1 MNLPWR
7 RRNADNDDQP
17 VSSNRRQRSTRTNST
32 NNPDQPSPV
41 IQEKRRQ
48 RIAIFVGASLILV
61 ILVIVG
67 LGFYKEFVEPPRVMA
82 GSIRG
87 ETFTMGDLVQRL
99 RVRQGI
105 NRYEGGFVDLSVDPF
120 QFLQDLLFVEI
131 VRQAAPT
138 LGLNADDELTD
149 QAIRRQFYPQVPEG
163 QQSDEAQLEKEFKN
177 TYQGFLTQVR
187 LSDEEYREMVQ
198 DQMLLFQLSGLL
210 SSSIPDKPDQVE
222 VEWIRIDF
230 EVNVIPE
237 EVKNR
242 LEEEDFSNVA
252 VEFFNPMEYGDET
265 GYVGWVPRGAFPDL
279 DPYLFGDGESEPL
292 QVGQIS
298 EPLYGGDAT
307 YILRVISPSEPHEL
321 TARMRVKLTNQLVHT
336 WRSDQ
341 MERGSKEK
349 WLKVNFDS
357 DRYAWVAEQIR
368 VTAPRVDNNEEGE
381 GQGGLP

>member
-7 RRNADNDDQP
+7 RRNAENDDQP
-17 VSSNRRQRSTRTNST
+17 VASNRRQRATTNST
-32 NNPDQPSPV
+32 NNPAQPVLVS
-41 IQEKRRQ
+41 QEKRRQ
-48 RIAIFVGASLILV
+48 RIAILVGASLILV
-61 ILVIVG
+61 ILLIVG
-67 LGFYKEFVEPPRVMA
+67 MGFYKEFVEPPRVMA

-138 LGLNADDELTD
+138 LGLDANDELTD
-149 QAIRRQFYPQVPEG
+149 QALRGQFYPQIPEG
-163 QQSDEAQLEKEFKN
+163 QESDEEQLEKEFRN

-187 LSDEEYREMVQ
+187 LSDEEYRDMIR
-198 DQMLLFQLSGLL
+198 DQILLLQLSGLL

-222 VEWIRIDF
+222 MEWIRIDF

-242 LEEEDFSNVA
+242 LNEEEFSDVA
-252 VEFFNPMEYGDET
+252 AEFFNPMEYGDQA
-265 GYVGWVPRGAFPDL
+265 GYVGWVPKGAFPDL
-279 DPYLFGDGESEPL
+279 DPHLFGDEDNEPL
-292 QVGQIS
+292 QPGQVS

-307 YILRVISPSEPHEL
+307 YILRVISSAEPREL
-321 TARMRVKLTNQLVHT
+321 TARMRVKLTKQLVHK
-336 WRSDQ
+336 WRGDQ

-357 DRYAWVAEQIR
+357 DRYAWVAEQVRI
-368 VTAPRVDNNEEGE
+368 TAPRVDNKEEGE

>member
-120 QFLQDLLFVEI
+120 QFLQDLLS
-131 VRQAAPT
+131 
-138 LGLNADDELTD
+138 L
-149 QAIRRQFYPQVPEG
+149 
-163 QQSDEAQLEKEFKN
+163 
-177 TYQGFLTQVR
+177 
-187 LSDEEYREMVQ
+187 
-198 DQMLLFQLSGLL
+198 
-210 SSSIPDKPDQVE
+210 
-222 VEWIRIDF
+222 
-230 EVNVIPE
+230 
-237 EVKNR
+237 
-242 LEEEDFSNVA
+242 
-252 VEFFNPMEYGDET
+252 
-265 GYVGWVPRGAFPDL
+265 
-279 DPYLFGDGESEPL
+279 
-292 QVGQIS
+292 
-298 EPLYGGDAT
+298 
-307 YILRVISPSEPHEL
+307 H
-321 TARMRVKLTNQLVHT
+321 HH
-336 WRSDQ
+336 
-341 MERGSKEK
+341 
-349 WLKVNFDS
+349 
-357 DRYAWVAEQIR
+357 
-368 VTAPRVDNNEEGE
+368 
-381 GQGGLP
+381 

>member
-7 RRNADNDDQP
+7 RRNAENDDQP
-17 VSSNRRQRSTRTNST
+17 VASNRRQRPTTTNSN
-32 NNPDQPSPV
+32 NNPAQPV
-41 IQEKRRQ
+41 LVAQEKRRQ
-48 RIAIFVGASLILV
+48 RIAILVGASLVLV
-61 ILVIVG
+61 ILIIVG
-67 LGFYKEFVEPPRVMA
+67 MGFYKEFVEPPRVMA

-138 LGLNADDELTD
+138 LGLDANDELTD
-149 QAIRRQFYPQVPEG
+149 KAIRGQFYPQIPEG
-163 QQSDEAQLEKEFKN
+163 QQSDEEQLEKEFRN

-187 LSDEEYREMVQ
+187 LSDEEYRDMIR
-198 DQMLLFQLSGLL
+198 DQILMLQLSGLL

-222 VEWIRIDF
+222 MEWIRIDF

-242 LEEEDFSNVA
+242 LNEEEFSDVA
-252 VEFFNPMEYGDET
+252 AEFFNPMEYGDQT
-265 GYVGWVPRGAFPDL
+265 GYVGWVPKGAFPDL
-279 DPYLFGDGESEPL
+279 DLHLFGDEDNEPL
-292 QVGQIS
+292 QPGQAS

-307 YILRVISPSEPHEL
+307 YILRVISPAEPREL
-321 TARMRVKLTNQLVHT
+321 TARMRVKLTKQLVHK

-357 DRYAWVAEQIR
+357 DRYAWVAEQVRI
-368 VTAPRVDNNEEGE
+368 TAPRVDNNEEGE